1 MKEWQIVF
9 LASLATL
16 GCSAQSSKE
25 TGQAAKTDI
34 VKITQFYAS
43 PGVIA
48 QGESTTLCYG
58 VEGAKQVRLDPP
70 VEDLKPSMNRCFSV
84 SPVTTTR
91 FTLVA
96 QGADGKEVSETLQ
109 VAVQGVAKAKPE
121 GSSAEDGPQILFFS
135 ATTPAVSPG
144 SPTTICYGVRG
155 ATTVEI
161 EPNVGSVRPS
171 ERMCVTTTPGPA
183 VYTIK
188 ATDSEGRAK
197 VSKVEAL
204 TIKQK

>member
-1 MKEWQIVF
+1 MKRWQIVF
-9 LASLATL
+9 LTSLASL
-16 GCSAQSSKE
+16 GCSTQSSKD
-25 TGQAAKTDI
+25 TGRAAKTDP

-48 QGESTTLCYG
+48 KGESTTLCYG

-70 VEDLKPSMNRCFSV
+70 VEELKPSLNRCFSV
-84 SPVTTTR
+84 SPQTTTR

-121 GSSAEDGPQILFFS
+121 GGSPEDGPQILFFS
-135 ATTPAVSPG
+135 ATPAVSPG
-144 SPTTICYGVRG
+144 SLTTICYGVRG
-155 ATTVEI
+155 ATAVEI
-161 EPNVGSVRPS
+161 EPNVGPVKPS

-183 VYTIK
+183 AYTIK
-188 ATDSEGRAK
+188 ATDSAGRAT
-197 VSKVEAL
+197 VSKVDAL
-204 TIKQK
+204 TIKEK